1 MATLNQN
8 IDDTTLTMDDT
19 VHDESLRLLDL
30 DTSFSSS
37 TCSDGVVSS
46 GDEIVSYL
54 HM

>member
-8 IDDTTLTMDDT
+8 MDDTTLTMDDT
-19 VHDESLRLLDL
+19 VDDESIRSLDL
-30 DTSFSSS
+30 DTSFSS
-37 TCSDGVVSS
+37 DGVISS